1 MLVLW
6 TAPST
11 SRRATSSRCKVS
23 SHPLRHLE
31 CGPNCR
37 QAVPARQGRSRAAA
51 CCHELLAGDCCGG
64 RAFSRAASCASRAR
78 FCNPQP
84 LLDYACVHAHER
96 RKTRAGGCAAS
107 PGLCQHAWLERFKL
121 CCLIAALCPLPGAGF
136 PTIKFF
142 GENKGHPEVRPAG
155 WWCASDCKSRCLSTC
170 AGRIQI
176 LEATRTTQRVARFL
190 APAEG
195 VCRGVAVAGA
205 SSGTACKP
213 ARAACL
219 KPPARRCS
227 ARAPQEYNGGRDS
240 GSLATFAN
248 ERWSAQQPPPEV
260 RAWPPPANFLL
271 QSSSKVTAQRHPA
284 FGIMAQQFPSDHG
297 HKSGPVD
304 GCLAVSAELAE
315 CRLGACLPILPL
327 PTSSCTPA
335 PTPTPPRVPPAHHEP
350 LPGAGAC
357 G

>member
-1 MLVLW
+1 M
-6 TAPST
+6 
-11 SRRATSSRCKVS
+11 S
-23 SHPLRHLE
+23 SHLLRHLE

-37 QAVPARQGRSRAAA
+37 QAVPVGQGRSRASA
-51 CCHELLAGDCCGG
+51 CCHELLAGHCCGG

-84 LLDYACVHAHER
+84 LLVYACVHAHER

-142 GENKGHPEVRPAG
+142 GENKDHPEVRPAG

-170 AGRIQI
+170 AGRVQI

-260 RAWPPPANFLL
+260 RAWPPPANFFCSRLVK
-271 QSSSKVTAQRHPA
+271 SPRSVTRRSALWHSNFPA
-284 FGIMAQQFPSDHG
+284 TMGTSLDPLTAAWQFLPS
-297 HKSGPVD
+297 
-304 GCLAVSAELAE
+304 
-315 CRLGACLPILPL
+315 
-327 PTSSCTPA
+327 
-335 PTPTPPRVPPAHHEP
+335 
-350 LPGAGAC
+350 
-357 G
+357 